1 MLLLKRC
8 VHEDIKLFY
17 MQFHSSQFQLRNREL
32 HDLHCGRLGGA
43 MDDHIATTY
52 GIARKSILNTSRYYH
67 VVDGLPPDCM
77 HDVLEGV
84 LPYKTKMLLLKFITE
99 RHYFGLSDLNGRIHS
114 FPLGDTESSR
124 PSPISSATLCSSD
137 KKLKQSGIIF
147 CKLGSQKRYYMYL
160 L

>member
-1 MLLLKRC
+1 
-8 VHEDIKLFY
+8 
-17 MQFHSSQFQLRNREL
+17 
-32 HDLHCGRLGGA
+32 

-52 GIARKSILNTSRYYH
+52 GIARKSILRYYH

-137 KKLKQSGIIF
+137 KKLKQSGIF
-147 CKLGSQKRYYMYL
+147 CKLGSQKRYLLYVSSIASEMWCLGRYL
-160 L
+160 PLLIGDLIPDDDEHWENSFAFWR